1 MNTAGRLFII
11 NNSSLSIIIPRSVGP
26 SYPDHM
32 LYSLKQK
39 KLITESDYIV
49 RLINL
54 LPTYKRAIVILYHCI
69 LLQLFVSLYQD
80 HNPTFLQAMRA
91 AHGNEEVLLQ
101 MLASIKPD
109 HSVYQTSQQ

>member
-1 MNTAGRLFII
+1 MNC
-11 NNSSLSIIIPRSVGP
+11 
-26 SYPDHM
+26 
-32 LYSLKQK
+32 
-39 KLITESDYIV
+39 
-49 RLINL
+49 
-54 LPTYKRAIVILYHCI
+54 CI
-69 LLQLFVSLYQD
+69 LLQLFVSLYQE

>member
-1 MNTAGRLFII
+1 MYTLAVVMYCHII
-11 NNSSLSIIIPRSVGP
+11 
-26 SYPDHM
+26 
-32 LYSLKQK
+32 
-39 KLITESDYIV
+39 LI
-49 RLINL
+49 
-54 LPTYKRAIVILYHCI
+54 
-69 LLQLFVSLYQD
+69 QLFVSLYQE